1 MARKHVMWILM
12 GALVLGFA
20 GGVVS
25 RYLFRERDQTE
36 QILSLVLD
44 VTEIQHKLETFEGKL
59 EGLAQETALLT
70 ASVTTELQDVVAR
83 LGTLEDIIAAL
94 RSAIQP
100 ESQPSQASEESEP
113 EAPSFEILDFRVE
126 TEDDGVL
133 VLIAIRNTADVVATF
148 MPFVRC
154 NEGPKYLWHHSAGS
168 VYLTPGEEGQLSY
181 DPYMSLEPGS
191 YTFTL
196 THVWIEAISEE
207 GEHIGSWEVP
217 LEGYVDTL
225 VLQREQEG

>member
-1 MARKHVMWILM
+1 MARKQVLM

-44 VTEIQHKLETFEGKL
+44 VAEIQHKLETIEGKL
-59 EGLAQETALLT
+59 EDLSRETALLI
-70 ASVTTELQDVVAR
+70 AGVTTELQEVVAR
-83 LGTLEDIIAAL
+83 LGTLEDRIAAL
-94 RSAIQP
+94 RNATQP
-100 ESQPSQASEESEP
+100 ENQLSQSSEESEL
-113 EAPSFEILDFRVE
+113 EAPSFEILDFHVE
-126 TEDDGVL
+126 TKDGGVL
-133 VLIAIRNTADVVATF
+133 VLIGTRNTADVVATF

-154 NEGPKYLWHHSAGS
+154 NEGPKYLWHYSAGS
-168 VYLTPGEEGQLSY
+168 TYLAPGEQDQLSY

-196 THVWIEAISEE
+196 THMWIEAISEE
-207 GEHIGSWEVP
+207 GKRIGSWKVP

-225 VLQREQEG
+225 VVEREQEG